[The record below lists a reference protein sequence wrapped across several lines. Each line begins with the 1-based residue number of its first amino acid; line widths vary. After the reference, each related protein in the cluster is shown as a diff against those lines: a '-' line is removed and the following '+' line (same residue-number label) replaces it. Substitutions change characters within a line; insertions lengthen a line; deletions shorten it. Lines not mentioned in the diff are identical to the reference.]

1 MKHALLQMKNENL
14 ELKVQIDKQKEQFSP
29 EINLDTSITSDQIKP
44 CAKVCINIIFI
55 FYCSNASL
63 FIFFFYRMTPF
74 YSNAVKPFMLLLYV
88 LAMMPQ
94 EQSQR

>member
-44 CAKVCINIIFI
+44 CAKVCIIIIFTVVVPH
-55 FYCSNASL
+55 YLS
-63 FIFFFYRMTPF
+63 FFFNRMTPF